1 MGYFGTQ
8 KLNLLAFQILEN
20 HWKCWEKKSE
30 CLKNLL
36 GVKNKF
42 LKERKALLLDYL
54 RTYIDF
60 LMGYLQEEMDKTI
73 LLMDHTYVEL
83 TEIVNL
89 LNRFQMK
96 NRYLINDDF
105 HLIMN
110 NRNDKIQDKIKK
122 LYKIKLKKTN
132 RI

>member
-1 MGYFGTQ
+1 M
-8 KLNLLAFQILEN
+8 
-20 HWKCWEKKSE
+20 
-30 CLKNLL
+30 
-36 GVKNKF
+36 KNKF

-96 NRYLINDDF
+96 NRYLINDEF

>member
-1 MGYFGTQ
+1 M
-8 KLNLLAFQILEN
+8 
-20 HWKCWEKKSE
+20 
-30 CLKNLL
+30 
-36 GVKNKF
+36 KNKF

-73 LLMDHTYVEL
+73 LLMGHTYVEL

-96 NRYLINDDF
+96 NRYLINDEF